1 MLKSNPPQLFR
12 SPEMRCRARALSYN
26 ALVFRRS
33 IFSLVVALFVC
44 AIVTSADAASARI
57 IKVLPQLI
65 DLKGRNSVSPSL
77 YERDAY
83 QEMLRKNPEKRS
95 GISFVVQWTAKHSK
109 DLVLRV
115 EMRGVREN
123 SIRTEVLAV
132 PVKKTGIFSKWTS
145 VALRDAAYEGFGELV
160 AWRATLWDGNQEVAE
175 QKSFLW

>member
-1 MLKSNPPQLFR
+1 
-12 SPEMRCRARALSYN
+12 MRCRARALSYN
-26 ALVFRRS
+26 ALVFRRA
-33 IFSLVVALFVC
+33 ILPLGVALLVF
-44 AIVTSADAASARI
+44 ATVTSADAASARI

-95 GISFVVQWTAKHSK
+95 GIRFVVQWTAKHSK

-145 VALRDAAYEGFGELV
+145 VALRDSAYRGFGDLV
-160 AWRATLWDGNQEVAE
+160 AWRATLWDGNQQVAE